1 MPDEGGLSNTFFSI
15 ANFGGPKI
23 ISNFLKL
30 SQIFS
35 EYIFMYWHS
44 RKIISNYL
52 KFSQIISN
60 FLKLSQI
67 FSNFLKCSHVF
78 SENFSFFS
86 AKYLPQ
92 MMGGGPDRM
101 NNWDEKQSH
110 LITFH
115 LLDSYTILLHDVL
128 IS

>member
-23 ISNFLKL
+23 ISNYLKF

-52 KFSQIISN
+52 KISQIISN
-60 FLKLSQI
+60 FLELSQI
-67 FSNFLKCSHVF
+67 FSNVLMFFLKIYHV
-78 SENFSFFS
+78 FS

-92 MMGGGPDRM
+92 MMGGGVQI
-101 NNWDEKQSH
+101 E
-110 LITFH
+110 
-115 LLDSYTILLHDVL
+115 
-128 IS
+128 

>member
-35 EYIFMYWHS
+35 NFLGIHVYVLAFSE
-44 RKIISNYL
+44 NYL
-52 KFSQIISN
+52 KFSQI
-60 FLKLSQI
+60 FL
-67 FSNFLKCSHVF
+67 NFLKCSHVF

-86 AKYLPQ
+86 AKYLP
-92 MMGGGPDRM
+92 
-101 NNWDEKQSH
+101 
-110 LITFH
+110 
-115 LLDSYTILLHDVL
+115 
-128 IS
+128 

>member
-1 MPDEGGLSNTFFSI
+1 MYIEYICCIGGMLGKHYLKLSQIFSFFSNFLKFSQMPDEGGLSNTFFSI

-52 KFSQIISN
+52 KISQIISN

-67 FSNFLKCSHVF
+67 F
-78 SENFSFFS
+78 
-86 AKYLPQ
+86 
-92 MMGGGPDRM
+92 
-101 NNWDEKQSH
+101 
-110 LITFH
+110 
-115 LLDSYTILLHDVL
+115 
-128 IS
+128 